1 LEKCIVHFLPA
12 MAGDCILIEL
22 EHPDCILIDCGYKT
36 TYNTELRPL
45 LLRLSAEGYRISL
58 MIISHIDRDHI
69 EGAVHFLRENGD
81 AEIPAIIPVDEIWIN
96 GFFNTLFPRL
106 EFKHREIDELSLE
119 ERKML
124 SDKLKSLKMSFPDEG
139 YISATQCK
147 ALERLCVQ
155 NGYRVNCSCPDRIV
169 KRSAMRYSEVATNRI
184 SIAGCQI
191 AILNPGEPQ
200 LEALS
205 RELDR
210 EMIRWFGRDYKIQ
223 QSDEFTQLFELLM
236 ELYEEPTSSEPI
248 MAMSA
253 NLKSWLGTSLL
264 APMNAVNRS
273 SIVVEIIYHGR
284 NMLFTGDGESSDWVE
299 FLAPI
304 YDLIKISHHGSTKPN
319 IKLLENCK
327 AKHLLVSTNGGAYD
341 RYPENELLARMIF
354 SGAERLHF
362 NYDIGQKQQL
372 MDLQDSYGF
381 SANFGKQTII
391 L

>member
-1 LEKCIVHFLPA
+1 

-45 LLRLSAEGYRISL
+45 LLRLNAEGYRISL

-253 NLKSWLGTSLL
+253 NLKSWLGTSSLT
-264 APMNAVNRS
+264 PMNAVNRS

-284 NMLFTGDGESSDWVE
+284 NMLFTGDGESADWVE

-319 IKLLENCK
+319 IKLLEKCK

-354 SGAERLHF
+354 SGTERLHF

-372 MDLQDSYGF
+372 MALQDGYGF
-381 SANFGKQTII
+381 SVNFGKQTII

>member
-1 LEKCIVHFLPA
+1 MEKCIVHFLPA

-248 MAMSA
+248 MAKSA

-264 APMNAVNRS
+264 APMNAVSRS

-362 NYDIGQKQQL
+362 NYDIGQKHQL

>member
-1 LEKCIVHFLPA
+1 MEKCIVHFLPA

-236 ELYEEPTSSEPI
+236 ELYPAVAGGADNLRYIQVHATTEGGTNITGITTLDERASAPSSLT
-248 MAMSA
+248 
-253 NLKSWLGTSLL
+253 LKDGYLNESTVVFEFRGGTS
-264 APMNAVNRS
+264 AAAYADV
-273 SIVVEIIYHGR
+273 
-284 NMLFTGDGESSDWVE
+284 
-299 FLAPI
+299 
-304 YDLIKISHHGSTKPN
+304 
-319 IKLLENCK
+319 
-327 AKHLLVSTNGGAYD
+327 AYD
-341 RYPENELLARMIF
+341 A
-354 SGAERLHF
+354 
-362 NYDIGQKQQL
+362 K
-372 MDLQDSYGF
+372 
-381 SANFGKQTII
+381 
-391 L
+391 

>member
-1 LEKCIVHFLPA
+1 MEKCIVHFLPA

-45 LLRLSAEGYRISL
+45 LLRLNAEGYRISL

-139 YISATQCK
+139 YISVAQCK

-253 NLKSWLGTSLL
+253 NLKSWLGTSSLT
-264 APMNAVNRS
+264 PMNAVNRS

-284 NMLFTGDGESSDWVE
+284 NMLFTGDGESADWVE

-319 IKLLENCK
+319 IKLLEKCK

-354 SGAERLHF
+354 SGTERLHF

-372 MDLQDSYGF
+372 MALQDGYGF
-381 SANFGKQTII
+381 SVNFGKQTII